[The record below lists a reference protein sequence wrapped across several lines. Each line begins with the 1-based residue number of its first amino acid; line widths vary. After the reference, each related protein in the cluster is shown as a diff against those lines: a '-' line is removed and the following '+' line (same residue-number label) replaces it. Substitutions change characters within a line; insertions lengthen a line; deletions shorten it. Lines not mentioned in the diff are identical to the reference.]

1 MRRSCLTASTDE
13 FITTIT
19 QHYHYD
25 IVFVLSFYKIFMI
38 FSEWDKLNAR
48 VRTTIT
54 IKFIY
59 LVNNT
64 TNYIFTTI
72 FTFII
77 LWHFVFSDIKWISL
91 FIKWFLVLQILSA
104 YMNVITKHIIKRQI
118 IKAFNDMIA
127 ADNEMSSDEE
137 SSFQDFSNDEDIASV
152 TTRSNPMTLSFIMN
166 TMKNSMINQNSLNV
180 SFWIVINKSQNFTD
194 IDHSLI
200 ITVIDLSIEQ
210 IEQNIVNISVN
221 TAAEK
226 RIDESTISIKAKVIR
241 RKNLLRERMNVSK
254 IIEDITSLK
263 KFRLQDL
270 TEKIRKQFEKEVLNK
285 LKSSQEEKDKNIIIN
300 EKNYHVECT
309 IKYLHSCARFIL
321 NNLTANLIISES
333 SQKLTK
339 VVTNKK
345 LIKIFCEIIK
355 NFASNKIW
363 KKDHHKIVAENSAF
377 VLLLNKKSVNDLTQ
391 ENSSITRDI
400 FYHYTNVF
408 ESRITQNKIW
418 FTENLSTSKKRFQ
431 RVQETAKIHHAW
443 KIQSRKNY
451 QNECRIYLEKRIEWK
466 YNLVD

>member
-1 MRRSCLTASTDE
+1 
-13 FITTIT
+13 
-19 QHYHYD
+19 
-25 IVFVLSFYKIFMI
+25 
-38 FSEWDKLNAR
+38 
-48 VRTTIT
+48 
-54 IKFIY
+54 
-59 LVNNT
+59 
-64 TNYIFTTI
+64 
-72 FTFII
+72 
-77 LWHFVFSDIKWISL
+77 
-91 FIKWFLVLQILSA
+91 
-104 YMNVITKHIIKRQI
+104 
-118 IKAFNDMIA
+118 
-127 ADNEMSSDEE
+127 
-137 SSFQDFSNDEDIASV
+137 
-152 TTRSNPMTLSFIMN
+152 MTLSFIMN